1 MLHGTIYN
9 TALRHGCNIVSNGC
23 NIPSAVLCKK
33 SSLRIVSCNITLISK
48 TTTLHVHYAYF
59 TFLCRH
65 FMPYRDFKIQR
76 EQERQKNNWFNSK
89 TTILHVHHPSLYI
102 SFLFLHDYE
111 VKMPNFAF
119 YGGRKQA
126 TTKLYFSFWAWL
138 WTLEIQLQE
147 GSPTFDKVSG

>member
-1 MLHGTIYN
+1 MLHGAICN
-9 TALRHGCNIVSNGC
+9 TALQHGCNIVSNGC

-48 TTTLHVHYAYF
+48 TTTLHVHHAYF

-65 FMPYRDFKIQR
+65 FMPNRDFKIQR
-76 EQERQKNNWFNSK
+76 EQERQKNNWFNKQNNNFARASRFF
-89 TTILHVHHPSLYI
+89 VHFFPV
-102 SFLFLHDYE
+102 LHDYE

-126 TTKLYFSFWAWL
+126 TTKLYFLFLSLAMD
-138 WTLEIQLQE
+138 
-147 GSPTFDKVSG
+147 P